1 VRVEDLRIGID
12 EDTELRLLQEGDA
25 DTVFATVDADR
36 EHMREFL
43 DWVDDNR
50 RVEDTLAF
58 ISKAQAEARKGRAF
72 HMALHHRGH
81 LVGIVSLH
89 NIDNNHRTAEI
100 GYWLGRP
107 YQGRGLMTRACAA
120 MLDHAYGALGLNRIQ
135 VRSVS
140 ANAKSLAIPERLGF
154 SHEGT
159 IRESW
164 RTGTRFHDIELYGLL
179 RSEWRASGEERGQ

>member
-1 VRVEDLRIGID
+1 MRVEDLRIGID

-25 DTVFATVDADR
+25 ETVFAAVEADR
-36 EHMREFL
+36 KHLREFL

-58 ISKAQAEARKGRAF
+58 ISRAQEEARKGRAF
-72 HMALHHRGH
+72 HMAILHRGR

-89 NIDNNHRTAEI
+89 NIDRNHRTAEM

-120 MLDHAYGALGLNRIQ
+120 VLDHAFGALGLNRVQ

-140 ANAKSLAIPERLGF
+140 ENAKSRAIPERLGF

-159 IRESW
+159 VREGW
-164 RTGTRFHDIELYGLL
+164 RTSSRFHDIELYGLI
-179 RSEWRASGEERGQ
+179 RSEWRASREGRGQ